1 MTLRAER
8 CFFRGADG
16 ALIHFDVRDADDARG
31 VLVFVHGLGEHFAKY
46 DEWLAYAFGRGWHVA
61 ALDQRGHGRTPGKRG
76 DFAFAD
82 LVSDLDRF
90 VEVVGDRWP
99 GLPLFVVAHS
109 LGALVTLRW
118 AAGGLPPGVRGAVL
132 SSPPLG
138 IVEEVPRWKRS
149 LFRTLARAAP
159 RMSLPRR
166 PVVEKLTADPERIE
180 AWRRDPLRHGR
191 ITPRALVGIGEAI
204 ETARAA
210 PLEVTLPLLFLLAP
224 EDAVTSA
231 EAALAWAAET
241 GADVSVLELP
251 GARHEILN
259 DVDRVVVY
267 ERICDWC
274 DARTG

>member
-8 CFFRGADG
+8 CFFRAGDG
-16 ALIHFDVRDADDARG
+16 ALIHFDVRDAADPRG
-31 VLVFVHGLGEHFAKY
+31 ILVFVHGLGEHFAKY
-46 DEWLAYAFGRGWHVA
+46 DEWLSYAVGRGWHVA

-82 LVSDLDRF
+82 LVSDLERF
-90 VEVVGDRWP
+90 VAVVGERWP

-118 AAGGLPPGVRGAVL
+118 VAGGVPHAVRGAVL

-138 IVEEVPRWKRS
+138 IVEEVPRWKRG
-149 LFRTLARAAP
+149 LFRTLARAVP
-159 RMSLPRR
+159 RVSLPRR
-166 PVVEKLTADPERIE
+166 PAVEKLTADPERIE
-180 AWRRDPLRHGR
+180 AWRSDPLRHGR

-204 ETARAA
+204 ETTRAA

-224 EDAVTSA
+224 EDAVTDT

-259 DVDRVVVY
+259 DVDRAIVY

-274 DARTG
+274 DARAG

>member
-1 MTLRAER
+1 
-8 CFFRGADG
+8 
-16 ALIHFDVRDADDARG
+16 
-31 VLVFVHGLGEHFAKY
+31 
-46 DEWLAYAFGRGWHVA
+46 
-61 ALDQRGHGRTPGKRG
+61 
-76 DFAFAD
+76 
-82 LVSDLDRF
+82 
-90 VEVVGDRWP
+90 
-99 GLPLFVVAHS
+99 
-109 LGALVTLRW
+109 LVTLRW
-118 AAGGLPPGVRGAVL
+118 VAGGVPPGMRGAVL

-138 IVEEVPRWKRS
+138 IVEDVPRWKRG

-204 ETARAA
+204 ESVNAA

-224 EDAVTSA
+224 EDAVTDA

-259 DVDRVVVY
+259 DVDRRIVY

-274 DARTG
+274 DALTA